1 LTTGINSIS
10 EFEAILTTD
19 ENFFEAYIAI
29 GTFEYWKSRK
39 LEFVSWLPFSNDTKN
54 IGIDFLLIAI
64 DSSSYNS
71 HLAVNSLIWI
81 YIDQKEYEDAI
92 KVAQKALKEFPNSR
106 TFKWGMAR
114 AYEETNPL
122 KAIELYKQILN
133 SYPDIKNG
141 NYKNEITLKHIISQQ
156 YARLGDKEEAI
167 KYCDEI
173 LSMKN
178 IPKKTM
184 AEMQERLERVNE
196 LKKELT
202 GKN

>member
-1 LTTGINSIS
+1 
-10 EFEAILTTD
+10 
-19 ENFFEAYIAI
+19 
-29 GTFEYWKSRK
+29 
-39 LEFVSWLPFSNDTKN
+39 
-54 IGIDFLLIAI
+54 
-64 DSSSYNS
+64 
-71 HLAVNSLIWI
+71 
-81 YIDQKEYEDAI
+81 
-92 KVAQKALKEFPNSR
+92 
-106 TFKWGMAR
+106 MAR

-141 NYKNEITLKHIISQQ
+141 NYKNEITLKHIIAQQ

-184 AEMQERLERVNE
+184 VEMQERLERVNE